1 MASPSLQPLFKPQ
14 ICINFAK
21 MRFRMS
27 KSSIFIFL
35 VHNDFRKIITRWVKP
50 MISGWHLAWIIPVA
64 AIIGIVVEAI
74 LIAGDDD
81 K

>member
-1 MASPSLQPLFKPQ
+1 M
-14 ICINFAK
+14 IN
-21 MRFRMS
+21 
-27 KSSIFIFL
+27 
-35 VHNDFRKIITRWVKP
+35 
-50 MISGWHLAWIIPVA
+50 GWHLAWIIPVA